1 MNTIIGKNKPV
12 KVRRRVQR
20 TSYKASE
27 KLTVIQEAKRIGV
40 LAASRYFGI
49 DQSIVSRWKNS
60 EEKFNNV
67 VSGN

>member
-1 MNTIIGKNKPV
+1 NNKPV

-20 TSYKASE
+20 TSYKVSE
-27 KLTVIQEAKRIGV
+27 KLTVIQEAKQIGV

-49 DQSIVSRWKNS
+49 DQSIVSQWKNS

-67 VSGN
+67 ISSN